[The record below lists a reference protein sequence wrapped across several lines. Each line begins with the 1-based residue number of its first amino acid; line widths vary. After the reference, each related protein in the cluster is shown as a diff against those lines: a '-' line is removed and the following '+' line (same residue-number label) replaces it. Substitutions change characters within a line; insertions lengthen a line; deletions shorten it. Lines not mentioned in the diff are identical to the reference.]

1 MLFCTGLLFLA
12 TQRPGAHW
20 NLGGQS
26 RSDGVQNIRA
36 VMGRGRARLGT
47 SCQIIPFCW
56 TQTCS
61 VTSRFGVTALRPL
74 HASMEAPPCRLGCE
88 ESPSPQLHLV
98 QALLWC
104 LPASFT
110 LLCLVLSCVFSLSAL
125 SSGCSDRCPGFKQ
138 HAAVL
143 NGSVTSDSCAA
154 PQDCNPPGSQS
165 VGFPRQEYG
174 GWLPF
179 PSPVD
184 LPGPGIQPTSL
195 ALARGF

>member
-110 LLCLVLSCVFSLSAL
+110 LALQLSTKPGSAPWTEERAKGAKFHLLGSDPSHGSWRLKSPQVGRGVGGEWRGVVWRVAHQWFHRAQYFCVLSCISLTESL
-125 SSGCSDRCPGFKQ
+125 
-138 HAAVL
+138 L
-143 NGSVTSDSCAA
+143 TS
-154 PQDCNPPGSQS
+154 
-165 VGFPRQEYG
+165 
-174 GWLPF
+174 
-179 PSPVD
+179 
-184 LPGPGIQPTSL
+184 
-195 ALARGF
+195 

>member
-36 VMGRGRARLGT
+36 VMGRGRARLET

-110 LLCLVLSCVFSLSAL
+110 LGSNDGNDETDRFMGERPCSAKDKGAFQ
-125 SSGCSDRCPGFKQ
+125 GCT
-138 HAAVL
+138 
-143 NGSVTSDSCAA
+143 GSES
-154 PQDCNPPGSQS
+154 
-165 VGFPRQEYG
+165 
-174 GWLPF
+174 
-179 PSPVD
+179 
-184 LPGPGIQPTSL
+184 
-195 ALARGF
+195 